1 MTKIAFMPF
10 SEQKVIKKNKLVRL
24 TTDIL
29 RKILK
34 ILSKILERHWMKT
47 CKKIMFNA

>member
-1 MTKIAFMPF
+1 MPF
-10 SEQKVIKKNKLVRL
+10 SEQKVINKNKLVRL

-34 ILSKILERHWMKT
+34 ILSMILELHWMKI
-47 CKKIMFNA
+47 C